1 MGKLKGKMLR
11 EDYVILERLIAEYG
25 EEVVINEMK
34 LPKTVVSAVAGA
46 GLMAGSLLGLYH
58 ERTKNTETNNKPAIE
73 QIQKKNT
80 NPYGMTDNEYALF
93 KDRVSAVNNEIERIL
108 TIQGLSMD
116 ALGFDTE
123 YLVLSCDL
131 YGFDIPL
138 LLAQARQ
145 ESQFGTTPRAR
156 RRNSM
161 FSIGA
166 WDNGSN
172 RARYQSQNDAI
183 ADYIRIMQEDY
194 LDGGL
199 LSVDEILK
207 DGKFVNFDNKRYASD
222 KNYERKLRNIRNAI
236 LKNHPCLSSNINP
249 DTYTPST
256 KQYI

>member
-1 MGKLKGKMLR
+1 MKKLKSKMLR
-11 EDYVILERLIAEYG
+11 EDYIILERLISEYG
-25 EEVVINEMK
+25 EEAVINEMK

-58 ERTKNTETNNKPAIE
+58 ERNNNTDINSKPETE
-73 QIQKKNT
+73 QIQKKHT

-108 TIQGLSMD
+108 TIRGLSMD
-116 ALGFDTE
+116 DLGFDTE
-123 YLVLSCDL
+123 YLVLSCNIYD
-131 YGFDIPL
+131 FDIPL

-156 RRNSM
+156 RHNSM
-161 FSIGA
+161 FSVGA

-172 RARYQSQNDAI
+172 RAKYQSQNDAI

-199 LSVDEILK
+199 LSAEDILK

-222 KNYERKLRNIRNAI
+222 RNYEKKLRGIRNAI
-236 LKNHPCLSSNINP
+236 LKNHPCLSSNIDPN
-249 DTYTPST
+249 TYTPST